1 MLVLVFMINHRWRDI
16 MDHNN
21 SSVFANASISIR
33 KRMDLFKDCVNIN
46 TCEKMIVQ
54 LMIIDF
60 CKQILPFRL
69 NITRGSTNFMDTCH
83 MIMLFKCS

>member
-69 NITRGSTNFMDTCH
+69 NITRAAPTSWTPVT
-83 MIMLFKCS
+83 

>member
-16 MDHNN
+16 MDHKIIIHQC
-21 SSVFANASISIR
+21 SANASISIR

-69 NITRGSTNFMDTCH
+69 NITRAAPTSWTPVT
-83 MIMLFKCS
+83 